1 MPEFEQELS
10 RFYLL
15 LVILGGIN
23 KMVYDVAVIGA
34 GVIGCHI
41 SRQLYRYKLKICLLE
56 KQSDVATGTS
66 AANSGII
73 HAGYDAEPG
82 SNKARFNIRG
92 NRMMDKVARELDIPF
107 KRKGSMVLAFN
118 KDDMEKLNAL
128 YEKGLRNGVEGMDI
142 LTASEVRKK
151 EPNIS
156 EKVTGALY
164 ASSAGIICP
173 YELTISAAEN
183 AVENE

>member
-23 KMVYDVAVIGA
+23 KMVYDVTVIGA

-41 SRQLYRYKLKICLLE
+41 ARQLSRYKLKICLLE

-73 HAGYDAEPG
+73 HAGYDVNRG
-82 SNKARFNIRG
+82 NKARFNIRG
-92 NRMMDKVARELDIPF
+92 NRMMDKVARELDIPS
-107 KRKGSMVLAFN
+107 K
-118 KDDMEKLNAL
+118 
-128 YEKGLRNGVEGMDI
+128 
-142 LTASEVRKK
+142 
-151 EPNIS
+151 
-156 EKVTGALY
+156 GALWFLLLIKMIWK
-164 ASSAGIICP
+164 S
-173 YELTISAAEN
+173 
-183 AVENE
+183 